1 MKWTSSAI
9 SSDSKKQSAAS
20 QSSASIGELFIV
32 STPIG
37 NLEDIT
43 VRGLRVFREVD
54 VVACEDTRNTGMLL
68 KYYEISP
75 KKLLSYHSY
84 STNNRQ
90 NYIIELL
97 LSGQNIALV
106 SDAGTPGISDPAYS
120 LVHQAI
126 KAGIKITP
134 IPWASALLSALVG
147 TGLPTHHF
155 TYLGFLPVKKGR
167 KTLLESLKTKEHTVI
182 IYESVHR
189 IERTLK
195 DLELIFGTEHSV
207 VIGRE
212 LTKKF
217 EQFIR
222 GTLGEINSGK
232 IPYEKKG
239 EFVVCF

>member
-1 MKWTSSAI
+1 
-9 SSDSKKQSAAS
+9 
-20 QSSASIGELFIV
+20 
-32 STPIG
+32 
-37 NLEDIT
+37 
-43 VRGLRVFREVD
+43 
-54 VVACEDTRNTGMLL
+54 
-68 KYYEISP
+68 
-75 KKLLSYHSY
+75 
-84 STNNRQ
+84 
-90 NYIIELL
+90 
-97 LSGQNIALV
+97 
-106 SDAGTPGISDPAYS
+106 
-120 LVHQAI
+120 
-126 KAGIKITP
+126 
-134 IPWASALLSALVG
+134 LLSALVG